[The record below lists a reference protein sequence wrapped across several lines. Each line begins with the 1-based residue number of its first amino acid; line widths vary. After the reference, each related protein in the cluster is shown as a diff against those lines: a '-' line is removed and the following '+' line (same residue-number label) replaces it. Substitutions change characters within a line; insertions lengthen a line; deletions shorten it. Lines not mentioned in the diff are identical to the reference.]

1 MPCCA
6 AAAVHFFSIRPS
18 WDQCIRRLLIDR
30 RSFYIQMYVYAI
42 DDDWTSRNCFWFPII
57 KLTSDQSGDF
67 FLSILWFTSSS
78 TTTKKTAC
86 ESATSLGLIVFQF
99 NSHILQWFYG
109 VINSRNKGD
118 ASSDSIKESR
128 QWVAGDVVVIS
139 SLLFWCLICIH
150 WNWWILVVSSRGGFG
165 LKVWWN

>member
-1 MPCCA
+1 MLCSGSCSFLLYQTFMRSMHTSTTHWYE
-6 AAAVHFFSIRPS
+6 VLLYT
-18 WDQCIRRLLIDR
+18 DVCIRNRRWLNDSQLLLISDNKIDVWSGR
-30 RSFYIQMYVYAI
+30 R
-42 DDDWTSRNCFWFPII
+42 
-57 KLTSDQSGDF
+57 L
-67 FLSILWFTSSS
+67 FLSILWFASSS
-78 TTTKKTAC
+78 TTIKKTAC
-86 ESATSLGLIVFQF
+86 ESAASLGLIVFQF

-150 WNWWILVVSSRGGFG
+150 WNWWILVVSNRGGFG
-165 LKVWWN
+165 LKVWCN